1 MKLFTIILVLLA
13 TCLTCMAQADFRFC
27 GFDDTKNEYLDYTV
41 IQDITVYDRSSE
53 DPCLMFYTEYRV
65 SGINQKA
72 FTFTTERFEAPIP
85 RNKYDEFIE
94 SAKKLPTK
102 ELKDSGKSI
111 SSGWITLNGKQYQ
124 IIASPDTEVRKQ
136 WQSFLNDLLKKCA
149 PVEKRKKSTQ
159 TIEGEVVEPVT
170 ITFTQLLEN
179 PAKFDGKRIRVTGF
193 YHGEFERS
201 SFASSAKD
209 IINYDKALWLGEDS
223 SFADP
228 RKVSRT
234 NDSILTID
242 GTFEL
247 GPGGHMGLW
256 MGELSRVTEI
266 KKAEQ
271 NDAGK
276 PPTRV
281 ESK

>member
-1 MKLFTIILVLLA
+1 MG
-13 TCLTCMAQADFRFC
+13 QGDFRFY
-27 GFDDTKNEYLDYTV
+27 GFDDTKNEQLNYTFV
-41 IQDITVYDRSSE
+41 QDITFYDWSSE
-53 DPCLMFYTEYRV
+53 DPRLMFYTEYRV
-65 SGINQKA
+65 SGINQKE
-72 FTFTTERFEAPIP
+72 FSFTTERFEAPIP
-85 RNKYDEFIE
+85 RNKYNELIE
-94 SAKKLPTK
+94 SAKMLPTK
-102 ELKDSGKSI
+102 ELKDSGKSL
-111 SSGWITLNGKQYQ
+111 SSGWITLNGKKYQ
-124 IIASPDTEVRKQ
+124 LTASPDTEVRKQ
-136 WQSFLNDLLKKCA
+136 WQGFLNDLLTQCA
-149 PVEKRKKSTQ
+149 PVEKRKKSTR

-170 ITFTQLLEN
+170 ITFAQLLEN

-193 YHGEFERS
+193 YHGEFEGS

-209 IINYDKALWLGEDS
+209 ISNYDKALWLGGDS

-228 RKVSRT
+228 KNVPRV
-234 NDSILTID
+234 NDSTLTID

-271 NDAGK
+271 NGAGQ